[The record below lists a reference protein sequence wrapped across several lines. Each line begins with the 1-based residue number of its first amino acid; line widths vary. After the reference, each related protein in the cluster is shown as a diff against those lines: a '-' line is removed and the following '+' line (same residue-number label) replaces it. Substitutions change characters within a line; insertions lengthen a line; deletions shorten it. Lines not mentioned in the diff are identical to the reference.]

1 MFRTVLAR
9 SGLSSAS
16 LVQRQVQI
24 QSLSAF
30 HSSSA
35 ARSSNDVSELF
46 SPLFNKGPNNSA
58 STTATNK
65 SRSSLFANPRA
76 NNAASNPIMPVFGY
90 MPKANTTANPI
101 HLDINHPSEGR
112 SIKVNGPSS
121 VDSAYRRLRTTLNQS
136 NMKRELRLKRTYE
149 TGHVRMRREAQEQN
163 KKLFGNMVR
172 KKIQLI
178 KLMKLRYVCDS

>member
-16 LVQRQVQI
+16 MVQRQVQI
-24 QSLSAF
+24 QSFAAF

-35 ARSSNDVSELF
+35 VRSSNDVSEIF
-46 SPLFNKGPNNSA
+46 SPLFNNGPNSSST
-58 STTATNK
+58 STTTPNK

-76 NNAASNPIMPVFGY
+76 NNAGNPIMPVFGY

-149 TGHVRMRREAQEQN
+149 TGHVKMRREAQEQN
-163 KKLFGNMVR
+163 KRLFGNLVR

-178 KLMKLRYVCDS
+178 KLMKLRGM